1 MKSNFR
7 EYSFGN
13 CGLPS
18 NTFFGPPLAC
28 EYSGLSFRSRY
39 YVRNPKRDSVCFPL
53 RQRFRKFRSE
63 FKWNQRSLVHFGF
76 FWPEYSGS
84 PLEVVHLFPEIHR
97 SIFDKPVLC
106 PKKGIRKKESKKPFL
121 LVGPISFH
129 FPQVFPLISDRS
141 VWHNGKHALSS
152 CFARSSG

>member
-39 YVRNPKRDSVCFPL
+39 YVRNPKRDSVTCAFHYAKDSGNFG
-53 RQRFRKFRSE
+53 RNSNEK
-63 FKWNQRSLVHFGF
+63 VCFGF